1 MSDRVLLAGVDGGQT
16 STKAVIATATGTVL
30 GTGIGPACDH
40 LNIPGGLERNRQA
53 IHGALRAAAAAAGI
67 APERIGAV
75 GLGLTSAQRELA
87 PVPRIEGIVREI
99 AAPVTIWVDTDFVS
113 NLAGASGGRPGIVL
127 IAGGGSIGY
136 GIDAEGREAIAG
148 GLGYL
153 MGDEGSGWF
162 LGIEA
167 LQAAARAE
175 DHRAEPTALLDV
187 LRRHFGFTSMREI
200 LRVIYRDGFER
211 AEVSRLAPS
220 VIETARGGD
229 RIAQRIVATGVA
241 GLAGLALGIARQLHA
256 PGDAIAV
263 FPTGGIFGATDLV
276 LEPFSARLGEAWPG
290 AQVERPRFSPM
301 YGALFRAAQAH
312 GVAVDAPFLARIE
325 ATMPGDAQR
334 RS

>member
-1 MSDRVLLAGVDGGQT
+1 MSDRVLLAGIDGGQT
-16 STKAVIATATGTVL
+16 STKAVIATAAGEVL
-30 GTGIGPACDH
+30 GTGTGPACDH
-40 LNIPGGLERNRQA
+40 LNIPGGLDRNRQA
-53 IHGALRAAAAAAGI
+53 IHGALRAATAAAGV
-67 APERIGAV
+67 APERLDAV

-87 PVPRIEGIVREI
+87 PIPRIEGIVREI
-99 AAPVTIWVDTDFVS
+99 AAPATIWVDTDFVS
-113 NLAGASGGRPGIVL
+113 NLAGASGGRPGIVV

-175 DHRAEPTALLDV
+175 DRRDEPTALLDG
-187 LRRHFGFTSMREI
+187 LLRHFGFTSMREI

-211 AEVSRLAPS
+211 AEVSRLAPL
-220 VIETARGGD
+220 VIATARSGD
-229 RIAQRIVATGVA
+229 QVARRIVASGVD
-241 GLAGLALGIARQLHA
+241 GLAGLALGVARQLHQ

-276 LEPFSARLGEAWPG
+276 LEPFSERLAASWPG
-290 AQVERPRFSPM
+290 ARVERPRFSPM
-301 YGALFRAAQAH
+301 YGALFRAAQAA
-312 GVAVDAPFLARIE
+312 GIAVDAAFLARVE
-325 ATMPGDAQR
+325 ATMPGDPQGGP
-334 RS
+334 